1 MTVQISKIS
10 DDFSVAPQISSAD
23 IDFIAQSGFKSVI
36 NNRPD
41 GEAGDAQPTSS
52 EIQQAVE
59 AAGLK
64 YAYIPVI
71 NGQLTQAQV
80 DETAKLLESFPKP
93 ILAFCRSGARSTNV
107 YMLALQSS

>member
-10 DDFSVAPQISSAD
+10 DNFSVSPQISPVD
-23 IDFIAQSGFKSVI
+23 IDFILQSGFKSVI

-41 GEAGDAQPTSS
+41 GEAGELQPTSA

-64 YAYIPVI
+64 YAFIPVV

-80 DETAKLLESFPKP
+80 DETSRLLESMPKP
-93 ILAFCRSGARSTNV
+93 ILAFCRSGARSTNI
-107 YMLALQSS
+107 YMLALQNS